1 VTASERLAELGIA
14 LPVVATPIGAYV
26 PAVAYGT
33 IVRTSGQLPLE
44 GGALRAKGL
53 VGEGPGCVSIDDAA
67 TCARIAALGALAA
80 LAEAAG
86 GIDAIARIIRVV
98 GYVASEPGFTGQ
110 AAVLNGASALMTE
123 VFGEAGRHVRSAVG
137 AVSLP
142 LGAPVEIEVEALL
155 A

>member
-1 VTASERLAELGIA
+1 M
-14 LPVVATPIGAYV
+14 LPVVAIPLGAYV

-33 IVRTSGQLPLE
+33 VVRTSGQLPLE
-44 GGALRAKGL
+44 GGVLRATGL
-53 VGEGPGCVSIDDAA
+53 VGEGPGCVSIDDAVA
-67 TCARIAALGALAA
+67 CARTAALGALAA
-80 LAEAAG
+80 LADAAG
-86 GIDAIARIIRVV
+86 GVDAIAGIVRVV

-110 AAVLNGASALMTE
+110 AAVLNGASALMID

-137 AVSLP
+137 VVGLP

>member
-1 VTASERLAELGIA
+1 VTASGRLAELGIV
-14 LPVVATPIGAYV
+14 LPVVATPVGAYL

-33 IVRTSGQLPLE
+33 VVRTSGQLPLE
-44 GGALRAKGL
+44 GGALRATGL
-53 VGEGPGCVSIDDAA
+53 VGEGPGCVSLDDAA
-67 TCARIAALGALAA
+67 ACARIAALGALAA

-86 GIDAIARIIRVV
+86 GIDAIARIVRVV

-123 VFGEAGRHVRSAVG
+123 VFGEVGRHVRSAVG
-137 AVSLP
+137 VVSLP

>member
-1 VTASERLAELGIA
+1 MTASEKLAALGVV
-14 LPVVATPIGAYV
+14 LPAVATPVGAYV
-26 PAVAYGT
+26 PALAYGT
-33 IVRTSGQLPLE
+33 TVRTSGQLPLV
-44 GGALRAKGL
+44 GGELRAKGL
-53 VGEGPGCVSIDDAA
+53 VGEGPGCVSIEDAA
-67 TCARIAALGALAA
+67 ACARIAALGALAA

-86 GIDAIARIIRVV
+86 GIDAIARIVRVV

-110 AAVLNGASALMTE
+110 ASVLNGASGLMID

-137 AVSLP
+137 VVSLP

>member
-1 VTASERLAELGIA
+1 VTASRRLAELGLV
-14 LPVVATPIGAYV
+14 LPAVATPVGAYV

-33 IVRTSGQLPLE
+33 VVRTSGQLPLE
-44 GGALRAKGL
+44 GGALRATGL

-67 TCARIAALGALAA
+67 VCARIAALGALAA

-86 GIDAIARIIRVV
+86 GIDAIGRIVRVV
-98 GYVASEPGFTGQ
+98 GYVASVPGFTGQ
-110 AAVLNGASALMTE
+110 ATVLNGASALMIE

-137 AVSLP
+137 VVSLP

>member
-1 VTASERLAELGIA
+1 VTASRRLAELGIV
-14 LPVVATPIGAYV
+14 LPAVAAPVGSYV
-26 PAVAYGT
+26 PALAYGAV
-33 IVRTSGQLPLE
+33 VRSSGQLPLE
-44 GGALRAKGL
+44 AGVLRATGL

-67 TCARIAALGALAA
+67 ACARVAALAALAA

-86 GIDAIARIIRVV
+86 GVDAIFRIIRVV

-110 AAVLNGASALMTE
+110 AAVLNGASTLMID

-137 AVSLP
+137 VVSLP

>member
-1 VTASERLAELGIA
+1 VTASERLAELGIV
-14 LPVVATPIGAYV
+14 LPAVATPVGAYV

-33 IVRTSGQLPLE
+33 TVRTSGQLPLE
-44 GGALRAKGL
+44 DGALRVTGL
-53 VGEGPGCVSIDDAA
+53 VGEGPGCVSIEDAA
-67 TCARIAALGALAA
+67 GCARIAGLGALAA

-86 GIDAIARIIRVV
+86 GIDAIARIVRVV

-110 AAVLNGASALMTE
+110 PAVLNGASALMTD
-123 VFGEAGRHVRSAVG
+123 VFGDAGRHVRSAVG
-137 AVSLP
+137 VVSLP